1 MYKFK
6 DKISNMAAQMLG
18 QAGKSCQFGLLDTM
32 KINLVIP
39 FVFRSSEGK
48 TVTVFPVEMHQ
59 LQSSQLRCTSYT
71 SFTAITCS
79 DCI

>member
-1 MYKFK
+1 MLFCVTHTFRVQVYKFK

-59 LQSSQLRCTSYT
+59 LHQLRAHDL
-71 SFTAITCS
+71 F
-79 DCI
+79 